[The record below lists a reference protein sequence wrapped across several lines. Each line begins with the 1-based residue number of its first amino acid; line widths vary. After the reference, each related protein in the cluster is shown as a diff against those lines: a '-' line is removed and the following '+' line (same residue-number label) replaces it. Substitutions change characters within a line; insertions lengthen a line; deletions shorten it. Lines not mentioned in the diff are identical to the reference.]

1 MKLVLRISIIAGI
14 LTFAAA
20 AWAQTGT
27 MLVNID
33 RDFIAA
39 GKLLPAGKY
48 KVFPSSTGTLVLRSE
63 ETRNSV
69 FLVTGVRN
77 PPVFADESGVKLTLS
92 GEMYYLSEVKTD
104 LGAYS
109 LVIPRTMTHTAKT
122 MDHTGIIASGS
133 N

>member
-1 MKLVLRISIIAGI
+1 MKFVLRVTIIAGI
-14 LTFAAA
+14 LTLAAA

-27 MLVNID
+27 MSVNID

-48 KVFPSSTGTLVLRSE
+48 KVFPSSVGTLVLRNE
-63 ETRNSV
+63 ETGNSV
-69 FLVTGVRN
+69 FLVTGVRT
-77 PPVFADESGVKLTLS
+77 PAVMADQSAVKLTLS

-104 LGAYS
+104 LGVYS
-109 LVIPRTMTHTAKT
+109 LVVPRAVTHTAKT
-122 MDHTGIIASGS
+122 MDHTGITASGS